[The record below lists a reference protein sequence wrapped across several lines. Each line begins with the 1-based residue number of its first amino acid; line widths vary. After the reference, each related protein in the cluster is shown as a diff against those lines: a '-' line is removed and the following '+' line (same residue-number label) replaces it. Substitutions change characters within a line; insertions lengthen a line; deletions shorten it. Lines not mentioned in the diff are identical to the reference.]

1 MTYRG
6 WRSTNVPIPDWL
18 PAPMIRSPFHRNT
31 LGAPVWR
38 HAVAPSLRTSG
49 VTACHGCPMPTD
61 HRSRARAV
69 NLTFRM
75 TPEERERLQAE
86 ATAEGYETVQQL
98 LEARVWG
105 VAKPRRRPGRQ
116 PQEERLD
123 VSA

>member
-1 MTYRG
+1 M
-6 WRSTNVPIPDWL
+6 L
-18 PAPMIRSPFHRNT
+18 
-31 LGAPVWR
+31 R
-38 HAVAPSLRTSG
+38 HAAPPNLRTSG
-49 VTACHGCPMPTD
+49 VMACQGCLMPTD

-75 TPEERERLQAE
+75 TPEERERLQAD
-86 ATAEGYETVQQL
+86 ANAEGYETVQQL